1 MKPHPKANK
10 SQQKQKANKSKK
22 PTKANKSQ
30 QKPKSESQHQ
40 KPTNQKPQKP
50 QKQARLADW
59 KTKNKTKK
67 ILKEIPSLEK

>member
-1 MKPHPKANK
+1 VKPHPKANK
-10 SQQKQKANKSKK
+10 SKQKQ
-22 PTKANKSQ
+22 KANKSQ

-40 KPTNQKPQKP
+40 KPTNQKP